1 MGAALAKLMA
11 RMKGL
16 KGYVPSK
23 RDVAV
28 SAITGLAVGT
38 PIAMGREKLM
48 EEDRLKAVSKKAREA
63 ARDSARRLLKKAQRE
78 G

>member
-38 PIAMGREKLM
+38 PIAMGREN
-48 EEDRLKAVSKKAREA
+48 
-63 ARDSARRLLKKAQRE
+63 
-78 G
+78 

>member
-1 MGAALAKLMA
+1 
-11 RMKGL
+11 
-16 KGYVPSK
+16 
-23 RDVAV
+23 
-28 SAITGLAVGT
+28 
-38 PIAMGREKLM
+38 M